1 MTTCSRSRCT
11 RTPPPTRDSLF
22 NLELVR
28 QTPAETNPPTRP
40 TLTVGT
46 VTSSS
51 VAFSWST
58 STDDAGVLGYV
69 VRRNGAVVGS
79 TPGTSFTDTGLNA
92 STPYAYQVV
101 AIDTSGNASTPGSLL
116 AATIS
121 TSFLIQHGDVWS
133 FKSTATDPGT
143 TWRQPGFDASSWST
157 GPSQLGWGGRGET
170 TLVPTGTL
178 ASYYLRHVN
187 VTDPA
192 ALGQLTLRVKRDDG
206 IAVYVNGTEMVRD
219 NLPAGTLT
227 AATYSSTK
235 VTAADGIDWKTFTI
249 PSSALVAGDNV
260 IAAEVH
266 QDSKSDTRGVF
277 DLELQ
282 STVASTAP
290 IVTITAPASGSFAT
304 TPTTVSG
311 LCTAAAGTVTV
322 NITGTQP
329 TIITAPCVAN
339 DWSVSTTLPDGP
351 YSATASQTDAS
362 SQTGT
367 SAASAFTVDSVAP
380 GRHAR
385 HAGQRRGPRCR
396 GSDLLGHVHD
406 R

>member
-1 MTTCSRSRCT
+1 M
-11 RTPPPTRDSLF
+11 
-22 NLELVR
+22 
-28 QTPAETNPPTRP
+28 
-40 TLTVGT
+40 
-46 VTSSS
+46 
-51 VAFSWST
+51 
-58 STDDAGVLGYV
+58 
-69 VRRNGAVVGS
+69 
-79 TPGTSFTDTGLNA
+79 
-92 STPYAYQVV
+92 
-101 AIDTSGNASTPGSLL
+101 
-116 AATIS
+116 
-121 TSFLIQHGDVWS
+121 
-133 FKSTATDPGT
+133 
-143 TWRQPGFDASSWST
+143 
-157 GPSQLGWGGRGET
+157 
-170 TLVPTGTL
+170 
-178 ASYYLRHVN
+178 
-187 VTDPA
+187 
-192 ALGQLTLRVKRDDG
+192 
-206 IAVYVNGTEMVRD
+206 YVNGTEMVRD

-304 TPTTVSG
+304 TPTTLSG
-311 LCTAAAGTVTV
+311 LCTTAAGTVTV

-329 TIITAPCVAN
+329 TIVTAPCVAN
-339 DWSVSTTLPDGP
+339 DWSVEHHAAGRSVQRHRIPDRREQPDRHERGEHLHGGQRR
-351 YSATASQTDAS
+351 AR
-362 SQTGT
+362 
-367 SAASAFTVDSVAP
+367 
-380 GRHAR
+380 RHAR